1 MASTIATAHM
11 GEETKPLPD
20 VNLDDDDELLV
31 CMGEGGG
38 VIPRELPF
46 ILPLPPPLLLVPT
59 MSLMEEILEDD
70 ECPCSMVLI
79 ISKNKERSFI
89 RSSYEPLS

>member
-1 MASTIATAHM
+1 MASTIATAHT

-20 VNLDDDDELLV
+20 VNLDEEDELPV

-38 VIPRELPF
+38 VIPREPPF
-46 ILPLPPPLLLVPT
+46 ILPLPLLLLT
-59 MSLMEEILEDD
+59 AMSLMEEMLEDD